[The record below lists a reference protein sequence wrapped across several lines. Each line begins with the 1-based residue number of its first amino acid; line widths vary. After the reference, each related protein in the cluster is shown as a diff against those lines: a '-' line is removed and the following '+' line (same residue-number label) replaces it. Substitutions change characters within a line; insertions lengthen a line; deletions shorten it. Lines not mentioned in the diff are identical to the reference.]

1 MVDPDEYIALGVT
14 FPDDVDSMV
23 PRAGAPVDNAFSRV
37 DIVIAN
43 SPSSSLLD
51 DVFNRSNSNQYV
63 ISCMAVDD
71 FVHINFTDIITIVDQ
86 NGQ

>member
-14 FPDDVDSMV
+14 FPDNAMV
-23 PRAGAPVDNAFSRV
+23 ERAGALVENAFSSV
-37 DIVIAN
+37 DMVIAN
-43 SPSSSLLD
+43 SPPSSMPRD
-51 DVFNRSNSNQYV
+51 DVFNRSDSNQYV

-71 FVHINFTDIITIVDQ
+71 FVHIRFTDIITMVDQ